1 MKKRRLRTLIQGS
14 VKKPPSTNLLGF
26 ITYLIIRINYIF
38 NLSTSLQKK
47 NPTTPPVMLK
57 TCMLSSGP
65 MSCPEEFNVTCA
77 DSETFLSQGIEGIRF
92 VWGGGGIP
100 RHIFDDFLCKSKK
113 KSYGTFKG
121 GLRPSPPIRIPLSL
135 NLRMYYSLRGV

>member
-1 MKKRRLRTLIQGS
+1 MPVDTSAKISGRATVVQLLENHYKK
-14 VKKPPSTNLLGF
+14 K
-26 ITYLIIRINYIF
+26 
-38 NLSTSLQKK
+38 
-47 NPTTPPVMLK
+47 PTTPPVMLK
-57 TCMLSSGP
+57 TCVLSSGP

-113 KSYGTFKG
+113 KIMEL
-121 GLRPSPPIRIPLSL
+121 LRGAYAPPLPSGSLSL
-135 NLRMYYSLRGV
+135 